1 MPMGKRKLGT
11 GVIGCG
17 EISDIY
23 LKNMISVFDNLEVV
37 ACAAAHVENA
47 RKKAQ
52 QYGIR
57 GCTVEELLSD
67 DTIDL
72 VVVLT
77 PAPTHYELVKKAL
90 EAGKHVYTEKAM
102 TIAPDT
108 AAELVKL
115 ADEKGLYLGSAPDT
129 FLGASWQTA
138 RKMIDE
144 GKLGE
149 ITSFQISANR
159 NLDFLASLFGF
170 LRMPGGGICYDY
182 GVYYL
187 TTLVSLL
194 GPVKRVAAS
203 VKNGR
208 PIRINAAPQSP
219 EYGKAFDY
227 PNESQVCAVVELEN
241 GIMGNFAL
249 NGDSV
254 LADQAVFLLYG
265 TKGIL
270 KLTDPNQFGGK
281 NAFMANF
288 CDFSQVPVWEE
299 IENEFPYEDNSRGIG
314 PSEMADAILSGR
326 KNRTSKEMA
335 YHVLDVV
342 DTMMRSSQ
350 SGRFEEV
357 LSVCERPEAMPESK
371 GKI

>member
-1 MPMGKRKLGT
+1 MDKKKLRI

-17 EISDIY
+17 AISDIY
-23 LKNMISVFDNLEVV
+23 LKNMIDEFDNLEVV

-47 RKKAQ
+47 VKKAE
-52 QYGIR
+52 QYNIR
-57 GCTVEELLSD
+57 GCTVEKLLAD
-67 DTIDL
+67 DTIDM
-72 VVVLT
+72 VVILT
-77 PAPTHYELVKKAL
+77 PAPTHYELAKKAL
-90 EAGKHVYTEKAM
+90 EAGKHVYTEKTM
-102 TIAPDT
+102 TITPDT
-108 AAELVKL
+108 AAQLVKL

-159 NLDFLASLFGF
+159 DLDFLAGLFGF

-187 TTLVSLL
+187 TALVSLL

-203 VKNGR
+203 VRNRKPVRVNVL
-208 PIRINAAPQSP
+208 PQSP
-219 EYGKAFDY
+219 EYGKEFSY

-241 GIMGNFAL
+241 GVMGNFAL
-249 NGDSV
+249 DGDSV
-254 LADQAVFLLYG
+254 LADQAMFILYG

-281 NAFMANF
+281 NVYMANSY
-288 CDFSQVPVWEE
+288 DFAQAPVWEE
-299 IENEFPYEDNSRGIG
+299 IENEFPYEENSRGIG

-326 KNRTSKEMA
+326 KNRADKEMA
-335 YHVLDVV
+335 YHVLDVI
-342 DTMMRSSQ
+342 DTMMRSSD

-357 LSVCERPEAMPESK
+357 RSTCERPEALTKK
-371 GKI
+371 G

>member
-1 MPMGKRKLGT
+1 MGKRQLRV

-17 EISDIY
+17 AISDIY
-23 LKNMISVFDNLEVV
+23 LKNMIGVFDNLEVV

-47 RKKAQ
+47 VKKAA

-57 GCTVEELLSD
+57 GCTVEELLAD
-67 DTIDL
+67 DTIDMA
-72 VVVLT
+72 VILT
-77 PAPTHYELVKKAL
+77 PAPTHYELAKKAL
-90 EAGKHVYTEKAM
+90 EAGKHVYTEKTM
-102 TIAPDT
+102 TITPET
-108 AAELVKL
+108 AAKLLKL

-159 NLDFLASLFGF
+159 DLDMLAGLFGF

-187 TTLVSLL
+187 TALVSLL
-194 GPVKRVAAS
+194 GPVKRVAAT
-203 VKNGR
+203 VRNRKPVRVNV
-208 PIRINAAPQSP
+208 IPQSP
-219 EYGKAFDY
+219 EFGKEFSY
-227 PNESQVCAVVELEN
+227 PNESQVFAIVELEN
-241 GIMGNFAL
+241 GVMGNFAL

-254 LADQAVFLLYG
+254 LADQAMFSVYG

-281 NAFMANF
+281 NAFMANSY
-288 CDFSQVPVWEE
+288 DFSRTPAWTEIDNVFPHEE
-299 IENEFPYEDNSRGIG
+299 NSRGIG
-314 PSEMADAILSGR
+314 PAEMAEAILTGR
-326 KNRTSKEMA
+326 KNRANKEMA
-335 YHVLDVV
+335 YHVLDVI
-342 DTMMRSSQ
+342 DSMMRSSD

-357 LSVCERPEAMPESK
+357 VSSCGRPE
-371 GKI
+371 GL

>member
-1 MPMGKRKLGT
+1 MGNRKLRV

-17 EISDIY
+17 SISDIY
-23 LKNMISVFDNLEVV
+23 LQNMISEFGNLEVV

-47 RKKAQ
+47 VKKAEK
-52 QYGIR
+52 YGIR
-57 GCTVEELLSD
+57 GCTVEELLAD
-67 DTIDL
+67 ETIDMA
-72 VVVLT
+72 VILT
-77 PAPTHYELVKKAL
+77 PAPTHYELIRQAL

-102 TIAPDT
+102 TITTDT

-159 NLDFLASLFGF
+159 DLDVLAGLFGF

-187 TTLVSLL
+187 TALVSLL

-203 VKNGR
+203 VRNRKEVRVNKV
-208 PIRINAAPQSP
+208 PQSP
-219 EYGKAFDY
+219 EYGQAFSY
-227 PNESQVCAVVELEN
+227 PNESQVCAVVELES
-241 GIMGNFAL
+241 GVMGNFAL

-254 LADQAVFLLYG
+254 LGDQAMFAIYG
-265 TKGIL
+265 TEGIL
-270 KLTDPNQFGGK
+270 RLTDPNQFGGQ
-281 NAFMANF
+281 NTFMANY
-288 CDFSQVPVWEE
+288 CDFSHTPVWEE
-299 IENEFPYEDNSRGIG
+299 VENVFPYAENSRGIG
-314 PSEMADAILSGR
+314 PAEMADAILSGR
-326 KNRTSKEMA
+326 KNRASKEMA

-342 DTMMRSSQ
+342 DTMMRSSG

-357 LSVCERPEAMPESK
+357 GSTCERPEAMPDK
-371 GKI
+371 

>member
-1 MPMGKRKLGT
+1 MEKRQLRT

-17 EISDIY
+17 AISDIY
-23 LKNMISVFDNLEVV
+23 LKNMTGEFGNLEVV

-47 RKKAQ
+47 VKKAE

-57 GCTVEELLSD
+57 GCTVEELLAD
-67 DTIDL
+67 ETIDL
-72 VVVLT
+72 VVILT
-77 PAPTHYELVKKAL
+77 PAPTHYELAKKAL
-90 EAGKHVYTEKAM
+90 EAGKHVYTEKTM

-108 AAELVKL
+108 ATELVEL
-115 ADEKGLYLGSAPDT
+115 ADDKGLYLGSAPDT

-159 NLDFLASLFGF
+159 DLDFLASLFGF

-203 VKNGR
+203 VKNR
-208 PIRINAAPQSP
+208 KSVRVNVFPQSP
-219 EYGKAFDY
+219 EYGKEFEY
-227 PNESQVCAVVELEN
+227 PNESQVCAVVEMEN
-241 GIMGNFAL
+241 GVMGNFAL

-254 LADQAVFLLYG
+254 LADQAMFTIYG
-265 TKGIL
+265 TKGML
-270 KLTDPNQFGGK
+270 KLVDPNQFGGK
-281 NAFMANF
+281 NVFMANSYDSSKASF
-288 CDFSQVPVWEE
+288 WEE
-299 IENEFPYEDNSRGIG
+299 IENSFPYEANSRGIG

-326 KNRTSKEMA
+326 KNRANKEMA
-335 YHVLDVV
+335 YHVLDVI
-342 DTMMRSSQ
+342 DTMMRSSE

-357 LSVCERPEAMPESK
+357 ASSCGRPDAMPAGGSLS
-371 GKI
+371 

>member
-1 MPMGKRKLGT
+1 MENRQLRV

-17 EISDIY
+17 AISDIY
-23 LKNMISVFDNLEVV
+23 LKNMIGEFDNLEVV

-47 RKKAQ
+47 VKKAE
-52 QYGIR
+52 QYKIR
-57 GCTVEELLSD
+57 GCTVEELLAD
-67 DTIDL
+67 DTIDM
-72 VVVLT
+72 VVILT
-77 PAPTHYELVKKAL
+77 PAPTHYELAKKAL
-90 EAGKHVYTEKAM
+90 EAGKHVYTEKTM

-108 AAELVKL
+108 AAELIKL

-144 GKLGE
+144 EKLGE

-159 NLDFLASLFGF
+159 DLDFLASLFGF

-203 VKNGR
+203 VRNGKPVR
-208 PIRINAAPQSP
+208 MNVVPQSP
-219 EYGKAFDY
+219 EFGQEFSY
-227 PNESQVCAVVELEN
+227 PNESQVFAVVELEN
-241 GIMGNFAL
+241 GVTGNFAL

-254 LADQAVFLLYG
+254 LADQAMFTIYG
-265 TKGIL
+265 TKDIL

-281 NAFMANF
+281 NTFMANSY
-288 CDFSQVPVWEE
+288 DFANQPAWEE
-299 IENEFPYEDNSRGIG
+299 IDNVFPYEENSRGIG
-314 PSEMADAILSGR
+314 PAEMADAILTGR
-326 KNRTSKEMA
+326 KNRADKEMA
-335 YHVLDVV
+335 YHVLDVI
-342 DTMMRSSQ
+342 DAMMKSSD

-357 LSVCERPEAMPESK
+357 NSTCERPLSLTEK
-371 GKI
+371 L

>member
-1 MPMGKRKLGT
+1 MEKDKLRV

-17 EISDIY
+17 AISDIY
-23 LKNMISVFDNLEVV
+23 LKNMINMFDNLEVA

-47 RKKAQ
+47 VQKAK
-52 QYGIR
+52 QYNIK
-57 GCTVEELLSD
+57 GCTVEELLAD
-67 DTIDL
+67 ETIDMA
-72 VVVLT
+72 VILT
-77 PAPTHYELVKKAL
+77 PAPTHYELIKRAL
-90 EAGKHVYTEKAM
+90 EAGKHVYTEKTM

-108 AAELVKL
+108 AGELVKL

-144 GKLGE
+144 GRLGE

-159 NLDFLASLFGF
+159 DLDFLTSLFGF
-170 LRMPGGGICYDY
+170 LRMSGGGICYDY

-194 GPVKRVAAS
+194 GPVKRVSAA
-203 VKNGR
+203 VRNRKPVRVNVL
-208 PIRINAAPQSP
+208 PQSP
-219 EYGKAFDY
+219 EYGKEFSY
-227 PNESQVCAVVELEN
+227 PNESQVFAVIEMEN

-249 NGDSV
+249 NGESV
-254 LADQAVFLLYG
+254 LADQAMFTVYG

-281 NAFMANF
+281 NVFMANSYDMSKEF
-288 CDFSQVPVWEE
+288 VWEE
-299 IENEFPYEDNSRGIG
+299 IDNVFPHEDNSRGIG
-314 PSEMADAILSGR
+314 PSEMADAILCGR
-326 KNRTSKEMA
+326 KNRAAKEMA
-335 YHVLDVV
+335 YHVLDVI
-342 DTMMRSSQ
+342 DTMMKSSD

-357 LSVCERPEAMPESK
+357 ASGCERPAALELT
-371 GKI
+371 